1 MGSRR
6 AVLWWFGEINFW
18 IWKMHPKRFG
28 MPTKRKQLEHSP
40 VNVVARKGAKNVVGR
55 IWPKLIYNYSKC
67 ECFFFSLWTSPYLDL
82 STRPTINSVRISSK
96 KKCPENY
103 QQVDSPY
110 YLNRHG
116 RKVLLARILLV
127 VPRLRNL
134 SFQPTSNSREC
145 LFAKFSIWRP
155 TEPCHP
161 VIFLNQQAQTQF
173 LSHEP
178 MSIAFTEASDSI
190 ISTPCIQSPAAMYVG
205 SQPVPRKCFDS
216 EPQILPESAKK
227 VAPLIN

>member
-18 IWKMHPKRFG
+18 IWKMHPERFG

-103 QQVDSPY
+103 QQVDFPFT
-110 YLNRHG
+110 
-116 RKVLLARILLV
+116 LLFKSAWEESITSENIVSGSALAESIL
-127 VPRLRNL
+127 
-134 SFQPTSNSREC
+134 STH
-145 LFAKFSIWRP
+145 K
-155 TEPCHP
+155 
-161 VIFLNQQAQTQF
+161 QF
-173 LSHEP
+173 LR
-178 MSIAFTEASDSI
+178 
-190 ISTPCIQSPAAMYVG
+190 V
-205 SQPVPRKCFDS
+205 
-216 EPQILPESAKK
+216 
-227 VAPLIN
+227 LIC